1 MKPITRLG
9 LGWLLMF
16 VGAALVLESVLAEL
30 RVRTQTLAAIAAL
43 GGFALLVSGAIL
55 RRTATQRDHRR

>member
-1 MKPITRLG
+1 MKPIARLG

-16 VGAALVLESVLAEL
+16 TGAALVLESGLAEL
-30 RVRTQTLAAIAAL
+30 RVRSRTLAALAAL
-43 GGFALLVSGAIL
+43 GGFALLVGGAIL